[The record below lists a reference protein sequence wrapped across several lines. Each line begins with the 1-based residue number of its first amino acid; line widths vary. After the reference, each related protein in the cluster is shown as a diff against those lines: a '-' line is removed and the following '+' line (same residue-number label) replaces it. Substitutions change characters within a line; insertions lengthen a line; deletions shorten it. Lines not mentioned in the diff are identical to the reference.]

1 MEKVIAELKK
11 TKAKLIFVTTTPIP
25 GGYPDPGEIGPDEKA
40 TGRVQKTM
48 ERFINPWA
56 LEVMSRHPEIEICDQ
71 HTLISREKF
80 YASWLSKAGFHK
92 KGENNPFG
100 DLHIGGLLGEPV
112 GRQLARKVLD
122 VLGRENETLAPHGLT
137 QKELDPQRQRPA
149 TQNLDMEDFLDL
161 LSNDKRLRS
170 HSL

>member
-1 MEKVIAELKK
+1 
-11 TKAKLIFVTTTPIP
+11 
-25 GGYPDPGEIGPDEKA
+25 
-40 TGRVQKTM
+40 
-48 ERFINPWA
+48 
-56 LEVMSRHPEIEICDQ
+56 MSRHPEIEICDQ

-80 YASWLSKAGFHK
+80 YASWLAKAGFRK
-92 KGENNPFG
+92 KGEINPFG

-137 QKELDPQRQRPA
+137 QKELDPQRQRSA